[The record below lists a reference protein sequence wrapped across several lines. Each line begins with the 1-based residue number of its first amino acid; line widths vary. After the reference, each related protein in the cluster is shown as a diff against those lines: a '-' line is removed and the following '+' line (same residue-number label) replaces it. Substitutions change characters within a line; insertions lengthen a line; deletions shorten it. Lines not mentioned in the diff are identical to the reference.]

1 MKQTLKL
8 ILSMLVGAGIGF
20 GAVLI
25 CISLFTDISM
35 GEFFGKVGNIKI
47 ATLLMSCLLA
57 LVCLIAVVF
66 IQIIL
71 HEGGHL
77 VFGLATGY
85 RFVSFRVGS
94 LTLVKEN
101 GRFRFKKYSISG
113 TGGQCLLSPPDVPY
127 EQLPYFWYNAG
138 GVLMNLITATISLI
152 LWIKFPEAPLLIH
165 MFLLYSF
172 ICGFFMALMNGIP
185 MKMAGI
191 SNDGYNLVMMRKD
204 LTSRKYLAIQLYVNA
219 ASQQGMRLKDMPDK
233 WFPDIEITDYTN
245 FLQVSIKILH
255 ASRAIDRKEYEVAL
269 PYLDEL
275 MLHREKIIG
284 LYVRE
289 IACEIL
295 YIELIGACRKEVIE
309 KLLTDK
315 LQKYI
320 DRYKAMMSSKQRLR
334 CALALHWEND
344 AEKAREIYNK
354 VAANRDKY
362 LMQGEVISDLD
373 LMEDML
379 NKH

>member
-35 GEFFGKVGNIKI
+35 GEFFAKVGNVKI
-47 ATLLMSCLLA
+47 ATLLLSCLLV

-77 VFGLATGY
+77 IFGLATGY

-152 LWIKFPEAPLLIH
+152 LWIKFPDAPLLIH
-165 MFLLYSF
+165 TFLLYSF

-191 SNDGYNLVMMRKD
+191 SNDGYNLVMMHKD

-233 WFPDIEITDYTN
+233 WFPDIDITDYTN
-245 FLQVSIKILH
+245 FLQVSIEILH

-320 DRYKAMMSSKQRLR
+320 DRYKSMMSSKQRLR

-344 AEKAREIYNK
+344 AVKARGIYNK

-379 NKH
+379 NKQ